1 MRTKRK
7 LSFIMVLTAVTLISI
22 LCYAAFMKPDRRIQR
37 FQEEFGLTLPAETKV
52 IFAERDYGAMG
63 DGFCFYIYQLPPQE
77 MSLLLQEKS
86 LSRWRPLPLDS
97 SLTVLI
103 NERVNAFTSS
113 DMVKEIDFNIQNGYY
128 IFRNTG
134 NPPAIQWIRRILTQS
149 LESSICK
156 TTQYTMERGICSS
169 KIKE

>member
-22 LCYAAFMKPDRRIQR
+22 LCYAAFMKPDRGIQR
-37 FQEEFGLTLPAETKV
+37 FQEEFGLTLPTETKV
-52 IFAERDYGAMG
+52 IFAERDYGAMS

-103 NERVNAFTSS
+103 NERVDAFTSS
-113 DMVKEIDFNIQNGYY
+113 DMVKKIDFNIQNGYY

-134 NPPAIQWIRRILTQS
+134 NPQAS
-149 LESSICK
+149 LSSGNSMD
-156 TTQYTMERGICSS
+156 TPYPNAVFGI
-169 KIKE
+169 IDLQNDTIYYGTWDM